1 MLSNSDE
8 SPIAAPLPSF
18 TPCVF
23 TSNFQGLFREKAAE
37 RGLSGVVF
45 GVVFGLLCSGPA
57 RGGVSAQGELLR
69 QTRKVVGSTQSSQ
82 SPGSSHRPG
91 LKWADVAKGGSG
103 Q

>member
-1 MLSNSDE
+1 MLSNSNE
-8 SPIAAPLPSF
+8 SPVAAPLPSF

-37 RGLSGVVF
+37 RELS

-57 RGGVSAQGELLR
+57 REGVSAQGELLR
-69 QTRKVVGSTQSSQ
+69 GEVGAWQTRKVVGSTQGSQ

-91 LKWADVAKGGSG
+91 LK
-103 Q
+103 